1 MAKIALFGATG
12 TIGSRVLREA
22 LGRGHQVTAVVRD
35 PARLGGA
42 GSGEAGATGAGG
54 TPVVVRGNVLD
65 PTSVTRAA
73 SGQDVV
79 VSAFGPGPGDPST
92 LLSAAKS
99 LVGGVQALGID
110 GAPPRP
116 RVITVGGAGSL
127 RTPGGPLV
135 WDQAGIPEPVLAVMH
150 AHGDALDFLRTVPV
164 EEVHWTSLSPA
175 ARIEP
180 GERTGTYR
188 LALDDLVVDDDGRS
202 LISTEDYAVALV
214 DEIERDAHAGL
225 RFTIGY

>member
-1 MAKIALFGATG
+1 MARIALFGATG
-12 TIGSRVLREA
+12 TIGSQVMREA

-35 PARLGGA
+35 PARLGG
-42 GSGEAGATGAGG
+42 SGVGDAGATGRAGA
-54 TPVVVRGNVLD
+54 PVVVRGNVLD
-65 PTSVTRAA
+65 PASVTQAA
-73 SGQDVV
+73 AGQDVV
-79 VSAFGPGPGDPST
+79 VSAFGPGPGDPAT
-92 LLSAAKS
+92 LLTAVKS
-99 LVGGVQALGID
+99 LIGGVQALGID

-135 WDQAGIPEPVLAVMH
+135 WDQAGIPEPILAVMH

-164 EEVHWTSLSPA
+164 DEVHWTNLSPA
-175 ARIEP
+175 ALIEP

-188 LALDDLVVDDDGRS
+188 LGLDDLVVDEDGRS
-202 LISTEDYAVALV
+202 RISTEDYAVALV
-214 DEIERDAHAGL
+214 DEIERDAHAGR

>member
-12 TIGSRVLREA
+12 AIGSRVLREA

-35 PARLGGA
+35 PARLAVAGA
-42 GSGEAGATGAGG
+42 GDAGTTGAGG
-54 TPVVVRGNVLD
+54 APVVVRGNVLD
-65 PTSVTRAA
+65 PASVTEAA
-73 SGQDVV
+73 AGKDVV
-79 VSAFGPGPGDPST
+79 VSAFGPGPGDPGT
-92 LLSAAKS
+92 LVSAVKS

-135 WDQAGIPEPVLAVMH
+135 WDEAGIPEAVLAVMH
-150 AHGDALDFLRTVPV
+150 AHGEALDFLRTVPV
-164 EEVHWTSLSPA
+164 DEVHWTSLSPA

-188 LALDDLVVDDDGRS
+188 LGLDDLVVDDDGRS
-202 LISTEDYAVALV
+202 LISMEDYAVALV
-214 DEIERDAHAGL
+214 DEIDRDAHAGR

>member
-12 TIGSRVLREA
+12 TIGSRVLHEA
-22 LGRGHQVTAVVRD
+22 LGRGHRVTAVLRD
-35 PARLGGA
+35 PARLSDAGGA
-42 GSGEAGATGAGG
+42 GTSAT
-54 TPVVVRGNVLD
+54 VVVHGDVLD
-65 PTSVTRAA
+65 PASVSQTAA
-73 SGQDVV
+73 GHDVV
-79 VSAFGPGPGDPST
+79 VSAFGPGPGDPGT
-92 LLSAAKS
+92 LVGAVKS
-99 LVGGVQALGID
+99 LIGGVQALGAD
-110 GAPPRP
+110 GPRP
-116 RVITVGGAGSL
+116 RVVTVGDAGSL

-164 EEVHWTSLSPA
+164 EEVRWTSLSPA

-180 GERTGTYR
+180 GARTGTYR
-188 LALDDLVVDDDGRS
+188 LGLNDLVVDDEGRS

-214 DEIERDAHAGL
+214 DEIERDAHAGM

>member
-12 TIGSRVLREA
+12 TIGSRVLHEA

-35 PARLGGA
+35 PARLSGA
-42 GSGEAGATGAGG
+42 DAGTA
-54 TPVVVRGNVLD
+54 VVVRGNILD
-65 PTSVTRAA
+65 PASVTQAA
-73 SGQDVV
+73 AGQDVV
-79 VSAFGPGPGDPST
+79 VSAFGPGPGDPGA
-92 LLSAAKS
+92 LVSAVKS
-99 LVGGVQALGID
+99 LIGGVQALGAD
-110 GAPPRP
+110 GSRP

-150 AHGDALDFLRTVPV
+150 AHGEALDFLRTVPV
-164 EEVHWTSLSPA
+164 EEVRWTSLSPA

-188 LALDDLVVDDDGRS
+188 LGNDDLVVNDEGHS

-214 DEIERDAHAGL
+214 DEIERDAHPGK